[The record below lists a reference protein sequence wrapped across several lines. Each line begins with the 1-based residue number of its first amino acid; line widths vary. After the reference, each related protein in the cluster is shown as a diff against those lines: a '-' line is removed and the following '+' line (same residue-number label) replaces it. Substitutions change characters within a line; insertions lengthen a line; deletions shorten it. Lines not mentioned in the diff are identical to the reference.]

1 MREELEKLVG
11 QVPFVPF
18 TVEMS
23 SARRIPVRSRE
34 HIIVGSRG
42 GLVVIE
48 DEEGLFDM
56 LPILHI
62 TALTSAQPAND

>member
-1 MREELEKLVG
+1 MREELEKLVR
-11 QVPFVPF
+11 QIPFVPF

-23 SARRIPVRSRE
+23 SGRRIAVRSRE

-48 DEEGLFDM
+48 DDQGLFDM
-56 LPILHI
+56 IPVLHI
-62 TALTSAQPAND
+62 AALTSKEPA

>member
-23 SARRIPVRSRE
+23 SGRRIAVHSRE

-42 GLVVIE
+42 SLVVIE
-48 DEEGLFDM
+48 DDGGLFDM
-56 LPILHI
+56 IPVLHI
-62 TALTSAQPAND
+62 TALTSKEPA

>member
-1 MREELEKLVG
+1 MREELEKLVR

-23 SARRIPVRSRE
+23 SGRRIPVRNRE

-42 GLVVIE
+42 NLVVIE
-48 DEEGLFDM
+48 DDAGLFDM
-56 LPILHI
+56 LPILRI
-62 TALTSAQPAND
+62 TALASSQPA

>member
-1 MREELEKLVG
+1 MREELERLVN
-11 QVPFVPF
+11 QMPFVPF

-23 SARRIPVRSRE
+23 SGRRIPVRSRE

-42 GLVVIE
+42 SLVVIE
-48 DEEGLFDM
+48 DDEGLFDM

-62 TALTSAQPAND
+62 TALTSSQPA